1 MSSNKLKRSARR
13 YRDWVETRNQTRLY
27 LMYPSNTWPVKTPGR
42 FRKQHA
48 NNCGNSGCKLCV
60 NPRRTWGRLTLKE
73 LSVIATFKYELSY
86 LGSYGCSEVWA
97 EQRL

>member
-13 YRDWVETRNQTRLY
+13 YRDWLETRNQIRLY
-27 LMYPSNTWPVKTPGR
+27 NQYPSNTWPVKNAGR

-48 NNCGNSGCKLCV
+48 LNCGRSHCMMCV

-73 LSVIATFKYELSY
+73 QSVIAALKYELSD
-86 LGSYGCSEVWA
+86 LSS
-97 EQRL
+97 